1 MSLGEHKENNEHF
14 GLKGTKRNHDACTTY
29 EELVGKLSNSVTSVG
44 HAPTSSMM
52 QFLHINAGKIVLR

>member
-29 EELVGKLSNSVTSVG
+29 EELVVG

-52 QFLHINAGKIVLR
+52 QFLHINAGKIVLQ

>member
-14 GLKGTKRNHDACTTY
+14 GLKGTKRNHDACTTN

-52 QFLHINAGKIVLR
+52 QFLHINAGKIVLQ